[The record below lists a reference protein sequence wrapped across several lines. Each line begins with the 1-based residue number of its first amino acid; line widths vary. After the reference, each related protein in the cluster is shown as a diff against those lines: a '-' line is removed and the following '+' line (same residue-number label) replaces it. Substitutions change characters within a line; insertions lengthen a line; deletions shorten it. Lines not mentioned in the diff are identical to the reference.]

1 MTPTGEVKLDSFSG
15 DRKAAVERARV
26 ILIDDHRLC
35 RQGLAELLE
44 RSGDF
49 TVLGSTADPT
59 QAQGMVRELAPDLV
73 VMDLRMPVMD
83 GLSLLGRLREQGCEA
98 AVVILTMSDLQDD
111 MANALR
117 AGVRGYLLKDMDP
130 EDLLDS
136 IRRTARGELV
146 VAPAMAVKLSN
157 LLQHNAPDQPKEQAP
172 KLTEREKEILRHLA
186 RGSSNKAIAKA
197 LSISHDTV
205 KLHVRHI
212 LAKLNMSSRV
222 EAAVFAVEQGVA
234 PRHTHDAHRS
244 KVA

>member
-1 MTPTGEVKLDSFSG
+1 MTQF
-15 DRKAAVERARV
+15 AAAAKVRAV
-26 ILIDDHRLC
+26 LIDDHRLC

-49 TVLGSTADPT
+49 TVLGTTADPV
-59 QAQGMVRELAPDLV
+59 QAETLMRELVPDLV

-83 GLSLLGRLREQGCEA
+83 GLTLLQRLRAQGCKA
-98 AVVILTMSDLQDD
+98 IVVILTMSDLQED

-136 IRRTARGELV
+136 MRRAARGELV
-146 VAPAMAVKLSN
+146 VAPAMAVKLTE
-157 LLQHNAPDQPKEQAP
+157 LLQHHGSEPAKDQAP

-186 RGSSNKAIAKA
+186 RGSSNKAIARA
-197 LSISHDTV
+197 LNISHDTV

-212 LAKLNMSSRV
+212 LAKLNMTSRV

-234 PRHTHDAHRS
+234 PRQGRDTTTVR
-244 KVA
+244 VA